1 MGLLGWY
8 NVYMSEDKNTQ
19 AEDIGAVETPSPV
32 QNLETEV
39 TGSEGGGVGVVE
51 EGTSSTTPTPE
62 ETSGFGAENSEIV
75 TENTPATETASPTT
89 PEEPES
95 ETLVTEGSASTLE
108 EKTEAV
114 SRPRDSV
121 HISKAVKERRSEND
135 VSVDIAA
142 EVEKEQKK
150 TVSILLEKAR
160 LTIQFRKLKR
170 IQKVLQLFDTQ
181 ETVTNNDVQKLL
193 RVTNRTARNYFDEL
207 EKLGRITQVGDVGRG
222 VYYTKSK

>member
-1 MGLLGWY
+1 
-8 NVYMSEDKNTQ
+8 MSEDKNTQ
-19 AEDIGAVETPSPV
+19 VEDIGTVETPAAV
-32 QNLETEV
+32 QDLEV
-39 TGSEGGGVGVVE
+39 TGSEGGRVGVVE

-62 ETSGFGAENSEIV
+62 ETASIAAGNSEIV
-75 TENTPATETASPTT
+75 TDSIPSIETTLPTT
-89 PEEPES
+89 PEEPQS
-95 ETLVTEGSASTLE
+95 ETLVTEASASTLE

-114 SRPRDSV
+114 LRSRDPV
-121 HISKAVKERRSEND
+121 HISKEAKERRSEND

-150 TVSILLEKAR
+150 TVSTLLEKAR
-160 LTIQFRKLKR
+160 LTIRFRKLKR

-181 ETVTNNDVQKLL
+181 KTVTNDDVQKLL

-222 VYYTKSK
+222 VYYTKRR